1 MFGLEHVSG
10 MKIIILQG
18 LRLKSGRKKIHPLRT
33 GFGYLKNILPM
44 FIGMRKKE
52 RKQNVPYLA
61 SW

>member
-33 GFGYLKNILPM
+33 GFGYLKNILLM
-44 FIGMRKKE
+44 YIGMRKGRE
-52 RKQNVPYLA
+52 RKNVRCIVNL
-61 SW
+61 